1 MTLKYHK
8 GTESTVDTVV
18 WNFSNYFLSLAGY
31 LILPFFINLFILFY
45 LFAIQ

>member
-1 MTLKYHK
+1 MTLKYYK

-18 WNFSNYFLSLAGY
+18 WNFSNCFLSLAGY
-31 LILPFFINLFILFY
+31 LLAFFINLFILFY